1 MAHGVF
7 VTAIN
12 CMDGRTQ
19 EPVAVWMKRQFG
31 ADYVDTITEP
41 GPDRVLADGPPD
53 LIESIRR
60 RVEIS
65 VRAHG
70 SRVLTLVAHDD
81 CAGNPVSR
89 EEHLQQLEKA
99 TNRILNWGL
108 PGLRLLTVFVDE
120 SWTVEVISDTGA

>member
-1 MAHGVF
+1 MAHGRF

-19 EPVAVWMKRQFG
+19 EPVAAWMKRQFG

-41 GPDRVLADGPPD
+41 GPDRILADGPPE

-60 RVEIS
+60 RVKIS

-70 SRVLTLVAHDD
+70 SRVLALVAHDD
-81 CAGNPVSR
+81 CAGNLVSR
-89 EEHLQQLEKA
+89 GEHLQQLEKA
-99 TNRILNWGL
+99 GNRILNWDL

-120 SWTVEVISDTGA
+120 GWGVEVISDTGA

>member
-19 EPVAVWMKRQFG
+19 EPVAAWLKRTFG

-41 GPDRVLADGPPD
+41 GPDGLLADGRAP
-53 LIESIRR
+53 EVAAIRR
-60 RVEIS
+60 RLEIS

-70 SRVLTLVAHDD
+70 SQVAAVVSHDD
-81 CAGNPVSR
+81 CAGNPVGPDQHR
-89 EEHLQQLEKA
+89 EHLRQAVE
-99 TNRILNWGL
+99 RVRSWGL
-108 PGLRLLTVFVDE
+108 GVRVIGLYVNER
-120 SWTVEVISDTGA
+120 WAVEPIVE